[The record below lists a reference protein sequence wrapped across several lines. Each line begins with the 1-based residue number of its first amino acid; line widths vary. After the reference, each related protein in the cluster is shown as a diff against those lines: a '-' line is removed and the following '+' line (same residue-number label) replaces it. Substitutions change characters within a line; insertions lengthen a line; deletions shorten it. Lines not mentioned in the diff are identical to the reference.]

1 MVFLILALL
10 CDVFL
15 YSYSVVFLQWLIITI
30 ICYIIIIIT
39 HHPIISPVLIN
50 ILSFAGMLFVLFFL
64 TANAIEK
71 KNIIQ

>member
-1 MVFLILALL
+1 MFFFIL
-10 CDVFL
+10 
-15 YSYSVVFLQWLIITI
+15 SVLFLQWLISTI

-50 ILSFAGMLFVLFFL
+50 ILSFAGMLYVVCLL
-64 TANAIEK
+64 TAIAIEK